1 MDPICCDPLRVTNAG
16 LERLSIE
23 VNKCAIST
31 KVCRVLDVASAPR
44 TLMYTRVRIKGD
56 GQHADAVDESLE
68 QGSQPGKTQERKV
81 YIPGGEEY
89 LKDNRGEPEK

>member
-1 MDPICCDPLRVTNAG
+1 
-16 LERLSIE
+16 
-23 VNKCAIST
+23 
-31 KVCRVLDVASAPR
+31 
-44 TLMYTRVRIKGD
+44 MYTRVRIKGD